1 MNDYFEV
8 LNFQI
13 PSELKPLYESISEE
27 FEKRVYD
34 AIKLGEEHEEN

>member
-13 PSELKPLYESISEE
+13 PNELRSLYESISEE
-27 FEKRVYD
+27 FEKRIFD
-34 AIKLGEEHEEN
+34 SIKEGEIDEEN

>member
-8 LNFQI
+8 LNIQI
-13 PSELKPLYESISEE
+13 PNELKLLYESISEE

-34 AIKLGEEHEEN
+34 AIKFGEEHEEN